1 MNKNL
6 YGKDE
11 RRLKQRNLKKEKK
24 KTNKYA
30 MLITYK
36 SIVLKKIFKYY
47 FIQLNSIKQFI

>member
-24 KTNKYA
+24 TKIYA
-30 MLITYK
+30 IGTQIDDTRK
-36 SIVLKKIFKYY
+36 NI
-47 FIQLNSIKQFI
+47 

>member
-11 RRLKQRNLKKEKK
+11 RRLKQRNLKKGKK
-24 KTNKYA
+24 KLLN
-30 MLITYK
+30 MLLAHK
-36 SIVLKKIFKYY
+36 SMILEKIFKYY

>member
-24 KTNKYA
+24 TTKYA
-30 MLITYK
+30 IGTQIDDTRK
-36 SIVLKKIFKYY
+36 NI
-47 FIQLNSIKQFI
+47 